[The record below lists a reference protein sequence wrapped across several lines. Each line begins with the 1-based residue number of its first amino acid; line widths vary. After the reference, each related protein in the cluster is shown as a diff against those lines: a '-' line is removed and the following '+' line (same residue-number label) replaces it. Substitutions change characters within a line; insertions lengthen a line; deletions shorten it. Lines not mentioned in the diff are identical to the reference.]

1 MRINISTGDDI
12 QDAKLS
18 KKIYNFTFFYKNKSS
33 SADYVYFCMM
43 NCHEKKSMKKSSN
56 VLIEIKNYAVI
67 TVCLFIIA
75 LGWTAFLIP
84 NNMLG
89 GGVNGIATIVYWVTG
104 LSTGYT
110 IFTLN
115 AILIIFS
122 FKILGWKFGVKTI
135 YCIAVMAFFFS
146 LLQNII
152 GDVPVISDKFLAAII
167 GGGIGGFANGIIFL
181 SGGSTGGVD
190 IITMVVNKY
199 RNISLG
205 RFTLAMNLVIIGSS
219 FFVFQDLE
227 ILQRVEL
234 IIYSLVGNFV
244 SSYCMDLAFTGS
256 KQSVQ
261 MFIFSSKPE
270 VIADRIG
277 NEIHRGVT
285 IIKGT
290 GWYTKQDNDILM
302 AVVRKTQCQPVI
314 RIVKQEDPKAFVSVN
329 TVMGVYG
336 KGFEVMK
343 K

>member
-1 MRINISTGDDI
+1 
-12 QDAKLS
+12 
-18 KKIYNFTFFYKNKSS
+18 
-33 SADYVYFCMM
+33 
-43 NCHEKKSMKKSSN
+43 MKKTSN
-56 VLIEIKNYAVI
+56 ILVEFKNYAII
-67 TVCLFIIA
+67 TLCLFVIA

-115 AILIIFS
+115 AILILFS

-135 YCIAVMAFFFS
+135 YCIAVMSLFFS
-146 LLQNII
+146 LLQNVF

-219 FFVFQDLE
+219 FFVFQDME
-227 ILQRVEL
+227 ILERVEL

-261 MFIFSSKPE
+261 LFIFSSKPE

-277 NEIHRGVT
+277 NEIQRGVT

-302 AVVRKTQCQPVI
+302 AVVRKTQCQSVI

>member
-1 MRINISTGDDI
+1 
-12 QDAKLS
+12 
-18 KKIYNFTFFYKNKSS
+18 
-33 SADYVYFCMM
+33 
-43 NCHEKKSMKKSSN
+43 MKKTSN
-56 VLIEIKNYAVI
+56 ILIEIKNYAVI

-122 FKILGWKFGVKTI
+122 IKILGWRFGVKTI

-227 ILQRVEL
+227 ILERVEL

-270 VIADRIG
+270 VIANRIG

-285 IIKGT
+285 VIRGT

-302 AVVRKTQCQPVI
+302 AVVRKTECQSVI
-314 RIVKQEDPKAFVSVN
+314 RIVKHEDPKAFVSVN

-336 KGFEVMK
+336 KGFEAMK

>member
-1 MRINISTGDDI
+1 
-12 QDAKLS
+12 
-18 KKIYNFTFFYKNKSS
+18 
-33 SADYVYFCMM
+33 
-43 NCHEKKSMKKSSN
+43 MKKTSN
-56 VLIEIKNYAVI
+56 ILVEIKNYAII
-67 TVCLFIIA
+67 TVCLFVIA

-115 AILIIFS
+115 AILILFS
-122 FKILGWKFGVKTI
+122 IKILGWKFGVKTI
-135 YCIAVMAFFFS
+135 YCIAVMSLFFS
-146 LLQNII
+146 LLQNVF

-219 FFVFQDLE
+219 FFVFQDME
-227 ILQRVEL
+227 ILERVEL

-261 MFIFSSKPE
+261 LFIFSSKPE

-277 NEIHRGVT
+277 NEIQRGVT

-302 AVVRKTQCQPVI
+302 AVVRKTQCQAVI

>member
-1 MRINISTGDDI
+1 MIMTKTAS
-12 QDAKLS
+12 
-18 KKIYNFTFFYKNKSS
+18 NFLY
-33 SADYVYFCMM
+33 
-43 NCHEKKSMKKSSN
+43 E
-56 VLIEIKNYAVI
+56 LKNYAVI
-67 TVCLFIIA
+67 TVCLFVIA

-84 NNMLG
+84 NHMLG

-104 LSTGYT
+104 LSTGIT
-110 IFTLN
+110 IFVLN
-115 AILIIFS
+115 AILILFS
-122 FKILGWKFGVKTI
+122 LKVLGWRFGLKTI
-135 YCIAVMAFFFS
+135 YCIFVMSLFFS
-146 LLQNII
+146 LLQKFI

-219 FFVFQDLE
+219 FFVFQDME
-227 ILQRVEL
+227 ILERVEL

-261 MFIFSSKPE
+261 LFIFSSNPQ
-270 VIADRIG
+270 VIADRISD
-277 NEIHRGVT
+277 EIHRGVT
-285 IIKGT
+285 VIKGT

-302 AVVRKTQCQPVI
+302 AVVRKNECQSVI
-314 RIVKQEDPKAFVSVN
+314 RIVKKEDPQAFVSVN

>member
-1 MRINISTGDDI
+1 M
-12 QDAKLS
+12 
-18 KKIYNFTFFYKNKSS
+18 
-33 SADYVYFCMM
+33 
-43 NCHEKKSMKKSSN
+43 
-56 VLIEIKNYAVI
+56 
-67 TVCLFIIA
+67 CLFIIA

-104 LSTGYT
+104 LSTGIT
-110 IFTLN
+110 IFVLN
-115 AILIIFS
+115 AILILFS
-122 FKILGWKFGVKTI
+122 FKILGWRFGVKTI

-285 IIKGT
+285 VIRGT
-290 GWYTKQDNDILM
+290 GWYSKQDSDILM
-302 AVVRKTQCQPVI
+302 AVVRKNECQRVI

>member
-1 MRINISTGDDI
+1 MNQPEKNKI
-12 QDAKLS
+12 S
-18 KKIYNFTFFYKNKSS
+18 KKDVFLE
-33 SADYVYFCMM
+33 V
-43 NCHEKKSMKKSSN
+43 
-56 VLIEIKNYAVI
+56 KNYALI
-67 TVCLFIIA
+67 TICLFVIA

-89 GGVNGIATIVYWVTG
+89 GGVNGIAVIVYWVSG
-104 LSTGYT
+104 LSTGVT
-110 IFTLN
+110 IFALN
-115 AILIIFS
+115 AILILFS
-122 FKILGWKFGVKTI
+122 LKVLGWKFGLKTI
-135 YCIAVMAFFFS
+135 YCIVVMSVFFS
-146 LLQNII
+146 LLQRFITA
-152 GDVPVISDKFLAAII
+152 PVITDKFLAAVI
-167 GGGIGGFANGIIFL
+167 GGGFGGFANGIIFL

-219 FFVFQDLE
+219 FFVLSGAPLE
-227 ILQRVEL
+227 RIEL

-261 MFIFSSKPE
+261 MFIFSSKPQ

-277 NEIHRGVT
+277 NEMHRGVT
-285 IIKGT
+285 LINGK
-290 GWYTKQDNDILM
+290 GWYTKQDNDIIM
-302 AVVRKTQCQPVI
+302 VVARKTECQPVI

-336 KGFEVMK
+336 KGFEAMK

>member
-1 MRINISTGDDI
+1 
-12 QDAKLS
+12 
-18 KKIYNFTFFYKNKSS
+18 
-33 SADYVYFCMM
+33 
-43 NCHEKKSMKKSSN
+43 MKKSSN
-56 VLIEIKNYAVI
+56 VLIEIKNYAII
-67 TVCLFIIA
+67 TVCLFVIA

-115 AILIIFS
+115 AILILFS
-122 FKILGWKFGVKTI
+122 FKILGWRFGVKTI

-146 LLQNII
+146 LLQNLI

-219 FFVFQDLE
+219 FFVFPDMAVLA
-227 ILQRVEL
+227 RVEL

-285 IIKGT
+285 IIRGT
-290 GWYTKQDNDILM
+290 GWYTKQDSDILM
-302 AVVRKTQCQPVI
+302 AVVRKTQCQSVI

>member
-1 MRINISTGDDI
+1 
-12 QDAKLS
+12 
-18 KKIYNFTFFYKNKSS
+18 
-33 SADYVYFCMM
+33 
-43 NCHEKKSMKKSSN
+43 MKKTSN
-56 VLIEIKNYAVI
+56 ILVEIKNYAII
-67 TVCLFIIA
+67 TVCLFVIA

-115 AILIIFS
+115 AILILFS

-135 YCIAVMAFFFS
+135 YCIAVMSLFFS
-146 LLQNII
+146 LLQNVF

-219 FFVFQDLE
+219 FFVFQDME

-261 MFIFSSKPE
+261 LFIFSSKPE
-270 VIADRIG
+270 IIADRIG
-277 NEIHRGVT
+277 NEIQRGVT

-302 AVVRKTQCQPVI
+302 AVVRKTQCQSVI
-314 RIVKQEDPKAFVSVN
+314 RIVKQEDPQAFVSVN

>member
-1 MRINISTGDDI
+1 M
-12 QDAKLS
+12 
-18 KKIYNFTFFYKNKSS
+18 
-33 SADYVYFCMM
+33 
-43 NCHEKKSMKKSSN
+43 
-56 VLIEIKNYAVI
+56 
-67 TVCLFIIA
+67 
-75 LGWTAFLIP
+75 
-84 NNMLG
+84 
-89 GGVNGIATIVYWVTG
+89 
-104 LSTGYT
+104 
-110 IFTLN
+110 
-115 AILIIFS
+115 
-122 FKILGWKFGVKTI
+122 
-135 YCIAVMAFFFS
+135 
-146 LLQNII
+146 
-152 GDVPVISDKFLAAII
+152 PVISDKFLAAII

-219 FFVFQDLE
+219 FFVFQDME

-261 MFIFSSKPE
+261 LFIFSSTPQI
-270 VIADRIG
+270 IADRISD
-277 NEIHRGVT
+277 EIHRGVT
-285 IIKGT
+285 VIRGT
-290 GWYTKQDNDILM
+290 GWHTKQDNDILM
-302 AVVRKTQCQPVI
+302 AVVRKNECQSVI
-314 RIVKQEDPKAFVSVN
+314 RIVKKEDPKAFVSVN

>member
-1 MRINISTGDDI
+1 MNQPEKSKI
-12 QDAKLS
+12 S
-18 KKIYNFTFFYKNKSS
+18 KKDVFLE
-33 SADYVYFCMM
+33 V
-43 NCHEKKSMKKSSN
+43 
-56 VLIEIKNYAVI
+56 KNYALI
-67 TVCLFIIA
+67 TICLFVIA

-84 NNMLG
+84 NHMLG
-89 GGVNGIATIVYWVTG
+89 GGVNGIAVIVYWVSG
-104 LSTGYT
+104 LSTGVT

-115 AILIIFS
+115 AILILFS
-122 FKILGWKFGVKTI
+122 LKVLGWKFGLKTI
-135 YCIAVMAFFFS
+135 YCIIMMSVFFS
-146 LLQNII
+146 LLQRYITA
-152 GDVPVISDKFLAAII
+152 PVITDKFLAAVI

-181 SGGSTGGVD
+181 SGGSTGGTD

-219 FFVFQDLE
+219 FFVLSGTPLE
-227 ILQRVEL
+227 RIEL

-261 MFIFSSKPE
+261 MFIFSSKPQ

-277 NEIHRGVT
+277 NEMHRGVT
-285 IIKGT
+285 LINGK
-290 GWYTKQDNDILM
+290 GWYSKHDNDIIM
-302 AVVRKTQCQPVI
+302 VVARKTECQSVI
-314 RIVKQEDPKAFVSVN
+314 RIVKQEDPQAFVSVN

-336 KGFEVMK
+336 KGFEAMK

>member
-1 MRINISTGDDI
+1 
-12 QDAKLS
+12 
-18 KKIYNFTFFYKNKSS
+18 
-33 SADYVYFCMM
+33 
-43 NCHEKKSMKKSSN
+43 MKKTSN
-56 VLIEIKNYAVI
+56 ILVEIKNYAII
-67 TVCLFIIA
+67 TVCLFVIA

-115 AILIIFS
+115 AILILFS
-122 FKILGWKFGVKTI
+122 IKILGWKFGVKTI
-135 YCIAVMAFFFS
+135 YCIAVMSLFFS
-146 LLQNII
+146 LLQNVF

-219 FFVFQDLE
+219 FFVFQDME

-261 MFIFSSKPE
+261 LFIFSSKPE

-277 NEIHRGVT
+277 NEIQRGVT

-302 AVVRKTQCQPVI
+302 AVVRKTQCQAVI
-314 RIVKQEDPKAFVSVN
+314 RIVKQEDPQAFVSVN

>member
-1 MRINISTGDDI
+1 M
-12 QDAKLS
+12 
-18 KKIYNFTFFYKNKSS
+18 
-33 SADYVYFCMM
+33 
-43 NCHEKKSMKKSSN
+43 EKKN
-56 VLIEIKNYAVI
+56 ILLELKNYAII

-84 NNMLG
+84 NHMLG
-89 GGVNGIATIVYWVTG
+89 GGVNGIAVIVYWVSG
-104 LSTGYT
+104 LSTGIT
-110 IFTLN
+110 IFVLN
-115 AILIIFS
+115 AILILFS
-122 FKILGWKFGVKTI
+122 LKVLGWKFGLKTI
-135 YCIAVMAFFFS
+135 YCIVVMSVFFS
-146 LLQNII
+146 LLQKYITA
-152 GDVPVISDKFLAAII
+152 PVISDKFLAAVI

-181 SGGSTGGVD
+181 TGGSTGGVD

-219 FFVFQDLE
+219 FFVLSGTPLE
-227 ILQRVEL
+227 RIEL

-261 MFIFSSKPE
+261 MFIFSSKPH

-277 NEIHRGVT
+277 NEMHRGVT
-285 IIKGT
+285 LINGK
-290 GWYTKQDNDILM
+290 GWYSKQENDIIM
-302 AVVRKTQCQPVI
+302 VVARKTECQSVI
-314 RIVKQEDPKAFVSVN
+314 RIVKHEDPQAFVSVN

-336 KGFEVMK
+336 KGFEAMK

>member
-1 MRINISTGDDI
+1 MKTTSNI
-12 QDAKLS
+12 
-18 KKIYNFTFFYKNKSS
+18 
-33 SADYVYFCMM
+33 
-43 NCHEKKSMKKSSN
+43 
-56 VLIEIKNYAVI
+56 LIEIKNYAVI

-115 AILIIFS
+115 AILILFS
-122 FKILGWKFGVKTI
+122 FKILGWRFGVKTI

-302 AVVRKTQCQPVI
+302 AVVRKTQCQSVI

>member
-1 MRINISTGDDI
+1 
-12 QDAKLS
+12 
-18 KKIYNFTFFYKNKSS
+18 
-33 SADYVYFCMM
+33 
-43 NCHEKKSMKKSSN
+43 MKKTSN
-56 VLIEIKNYAVI
+56 VLVEIKNYAII

-115 AILIIFS
+115 AILILFS
-122 FKILGWKFGVKTI
+122 FKILGWRFGVKTI
-135 YCIAVMAFFFS
+135 YCIAVMSLFFS
-146 LLQNII
+146 LLQNVF

-227 ILQRVEL
+227 VLQRVEL

-261 MFIFSSKPE
+261 LFIFSSKPDI
-270 VIADRIG
+270 IADRIG
-277 NEIHRGVT
+277 NEIQRGVT

-302 AVVRKTQCQPVI
+302 AVVRKTQCQSVI

>member
-1 MRINISTGDDI
+1 M
-12 QDAKLS
+12 
-18 KKIYNFTFFYKNKSS
+18 
-33 SADYVYFCMM
+33 
-43 NCHEKKSMKKSSN
+43 
-56 VLIEIKNYAVI
+56 KNYAVI

-122 FKILGWKFGVKTI
+122 FKILGWRFGVKTI

-146 LLQNII
+146 LLQNIL

-181 SGGSTGGVD
+181 AGGSTGGVD

-219 FFVFQDLE
+219 FFVFQDLQ
-227 ILQRVEL
+227 ILERVEL

-261 MFIFSSKPE
+261 IFIFSSKPE

-277 NEIHRGVT
+277 NEIRRGVT
-285 IIKGT
+285 VIRGT

-302 AVVRKTQCQPVI
+302 AVVRKTECQSVI
-314 RIVKQEDPKAFVSVN
+314 RIVKHEDPKAFVSVN

-336 KGFEVMK
+336 KGFEAMK

>member
-1 MRINISTGDDI
+1 MTKTTSN
-12 QDAKLS
+12 
-18 KKIYNFTFFYKNKSS
+18 FFY
-33 SADYVYFCMM
+33 
-43 NCHEKKSMKKSSN
+43 E
-56 VLIEIKNYAVI
+56 LKNYAVI
-67 TVCLFIIA
+67 TVCLFVIA

-84 NNMLG
+84 NHMLG

-104 LSTGYT
+104 LSTGIT
-110 IFTLN
+110 IFVLN
-115 AILIIFS
+115 AILILFS
-122 FKILGWKFGVKTI
+122 LKVLGWRFGLKTI
-135 YCIAVMAFFFS
+135 YCIFVMSLFFS
-146 LLQNII
+146 LLQKFL

-219 FFVFQDLE
+219 FFVFQDME

-261 MFIFSSKPE
+261 LFIFSSTPQ
-270 VIADRIG
+270 VIADRISD
-277 NEIHRGVT
+277 EIHRGVT
-285 IIKGT
+285 VIRGT
-290 GWYTKQDNDILM
+290 GWHTKQDNDILM
-302 AVVRKTQCQPVI
+302 AVVRKNECQSVI
-314 RIVKQEDPKAFVSVN
+314 RIVKKEDPKAFVSVN

>member
-1 MRINISTGDDI
+1 
-12 QDAKLS
+12 
-18 KKIYNFTFFYKNKSS
+18 
-33 SADYVYFCMM
+33 
-43 NCHEKKSMKKSSN
+43 MKKSSN
-56 VLIEIKNYAVI
+56 ILVEMKNYAVI

-122 FKILGWKFGVKTI
+122 FKILGWRFGVKTI

-181 SGGSTGGVD
+181 AGGSTGGVD

-227 ILQRVEL
+227 ILERVEL

-261 MFIFSSKPE
+261 IFIFSSKPE

-277 NEIHRGVT
+277 NEIRRGVT
-285 IIKGT
+285 VIRGT

-302 AVVRKTQCQPVI
+302 AVVRKTECQSVI
-314 RIVKQEDPKAFVSVN
+314 RIVKHEDPKAFVSVN

-336 KGFEVMK
+336 KGFEAMK

>member
-1 MRINISTGDDI
+1 
-12 QDAKLS
+12 
-18 KKIYNFTFFYKNKSS
+18 
-33 SADYVYFCMM
+33 
-43 NCHEKKSMKKSSN
+43 MKKTSN
-56 VLIEIKNYAVI
+56 ILVEIKNYAVI

-104 LSTGYT
+104 LSTGIT
-110 IFTLN
+110 IFVLN

-122 FKILGWKFGVKTI
+122 FRILGWRFGVKTI
-135 YCIAVMAFFFS
+135 YCIAVMSFFFS
-146 LLQNII
+146 LLQNVF

-181 SGGSTGGVD
+181 MGGSTGGVD

-270 VIADRIG
+270 VISDRIS

-290 GWYTKQDNDILM
+290 GWYTKQDSDIVM
-302 AVVRKTQCQPVI
+302 AVVRKIECQRVI

>member
-1 MRINISTGDDI
+1 M
-12 QDAKLS
+12 Q
-18 KKIYNFTFFYKNKSS
+18 
-33 SADYVYFCMM
+33 
-43 NCHEKKSMKKSSN
+43 KSSN
-56 VLIEIKNYAVI
+56 ILVEIKNYAII
-67 TVCLFIIA
+67 TVCLFVIA

-115 AILIIFS
+115 AILILFS

-135 YCIAVMAFFFS
+135 YCIAVMSLFFS
-146 LLQNII
+146 LLQNVF

-219 FFVFQDLE
+219 FFVFQDME
-227 ILQRVEL
+227 ILERVEL

-261 MFIFSSKPE
+261 LFIFSSKPE

-277 NEIHRGVT
+277 NEIQRGVT

-302 AVVRKTQCQPVI
+302 AVVRKTQCQSVI

>member
-1 MRINISTGDDI
+1 MKTTSNI
-12 QDAKLS
+12 
-18 KKIYNFTFFYKNKSS
+18 
-33 SADYVYFCMM
+33 
-43 NCHEKKSMKKSSN
+43 
-56 VLIEIKNYAVI
+56 LIEIKNYAVI

-122 FKILGWKFGVKTI
+122 IKILGWRFGVKTI

-181 SGGSTGGVD
+181 AGGSTGGVD

-227 ILQRVEL
+227 ILERVEL

-270 VIADRIG
+270 VIANRIG

-285 IIKGT
+285 VIRGT
-290 GWYTKQDNDILM
+290 GWYTKQDSDILM
-302 AVVRKTQCQPVI
+302 AVVRKTECQPVI

-336 KGFEVMK
+336 KGFEAMK

>member
-1 MRINISTGDDI
+1 
-12 QDAKLS
+12 
-18 KKIYNFTFFYKNKSS
+18 
-33 SADYVYFCMM
+33 
-43 NCHEKKSMKKSSN
+43 
-56 VLIEIKNYAVI
+56 
-67 TVCLFIIA
+67 
-75 LGWTAFLIP
+75 
-84 NNMLG
+84 
-89 GGVNGIATIVYWVTG
+89 
-104 LSTGYT
+104 
-110 IFTLN
+110 
-115 AILIIFS
+115 
-122 FKILGWKFGVKTI
+122 
-135 YCIAVMAFFFS
+135 MAFFFS
-146 LLQNII
+146 LLQNVI

-219 FFVFQDLE
+219 FFVFQDME
-227 ILQRVEL
+227 ILERVEL

-261 MFIFSSKPE
+261 LFIFSSKPE

-277 NEIHRGVT
+277 NEIQRGVT

-302 AVVRKTQCQPVI
+302 AVVRKTQCQSVI

>member
-1 MRINISTGDDI
+1 M
-12 QDAKLS
+12 
-18 KKIYNFTFFYKNKSS
+18 
-33 SADYVYFCMM
+33 
-43 NCHEKKSMKKSSN
+43 EKKN
-56 VLIEIKNYAVI
+56 ILLELKNYAII

-84 NNMLG
+84 NHMLG
-89 GGVNGIATIVYWVTG
+89 GGVNGIAVIVYWVSG
-104 LSTGYT
+104 LSTGIT
-110 IFTLN
+110 IFVLN
-115 AILIIFS
+115 AILILFS
-122 FKILGWKFGVKTI
+122 LKVLGWKFGLKTI
-135 YCIAVMAFFFS
+135 YCIVVMSVFFS
-146 LLQNII
+146 LLQKYITA
-152 GDVPVISDKFLAAII
+152 PVISDKFLAAVI

-181 SGGSTGGVD
+181 TGGSTGGVD

-219 FFVFQDLE
+219 FFVLSGAPME
-227 ILQRVEL
+227 RIEL

-261 MFIFSSKPE
+261 MFIFSSKPH

-277 NEIHRGVT
+277 NEMHRGVT
-285 IIKGT
+285 LINGK
-290 GWYTKQDNDILM
+290 GWYSKQENDIIM
-302 AVVRKTQCQPVI
+302 VVARKTECQSVI
-314 RIVKQEDPKAFVSVN
+314 RIVKHEDPQAFVSVN

-336 KGFEVMK
+336 KGFEAMK

>member
-1 MRINISTGDDI
+1 
-12 QDAKLS
+12 
-18 KKIYNFTFFYKNKSS
+18 
-33 SADYVYFCMM
+33 
-43 NCHEKKSMKKSSN
+43 MKKTSN
-56 VLIEIKNYAVI
+56 ILVEFKNYAII
-67 TVCLFIIA
+67 TVCLFVIA

-115 AILIIFS
+115 AILILFS

-135 YCIAVMAFFFS
+135 YCIAVMSLFFS
-146 LLQNII
+146 LLQNVF

-219 FFVFQDLE
+219 FFVFQDME
-227 ILQRVEL
+227 ILERVEL

-261 MFIFSSKPE
+261 LFIFSSKPE

-277 NEIHRGVT
+277 NEIQRGVT

-302 AVVRKTQCQPVI
+302 AVVRKTQCQSVI

>member
-1 MRINISTGDDI
+1 
-12 QDAKLS
+12 
-18 KKIYNFTFFYKNKSS
+18 
-33 SADYVYFCMM
+33 
-43 NCHEKKSMKKSSN
+43 MKKTSN
-56 VLIEIKNYAVI
+56 ILLEIKNYAVI

>member
-1 MRINISTGDDI
+1 
-12 QDAKLS
+12 
-18 KKIYNFTFFYKNKSS
+18 
-33 SADYVYFCMM
+33 
-43 NCHEKKSMKKSSN
+43 MKKTSN
-56 VLIEIKNYAVI
+56 ILVEFKNYAII
-67 TVCLFIIA
+67 TVCLFVIA

-115 AILIIFS
+115 AILILFS
-122 FKILGWKFGVKTI
+122 FKILGWRFGVKTI
-135 YCIAVMAFFFS
+135 YCIAVMSLFFS
-146 LLQNII
+146 LLQNVF

-219 FFVFQDLE
+219 FFVFQDME
-227 ILQRVEL
+227 ILERVEL

-261 MFIFSSKPE
+261 LFIFSSKPE

-277 NEIHRGVT
+277 NEIQRGVT

-302 AVVRKTQCQPVI
+302 AVVRKTQCQSVI

>member
-1 MRINISTGDDI
+1 
-12 QDAKLS
+12 
-18 KKIYNFTFFYKNKSS
+18 
-33 SADYVYFCMM
+33 
-43 NCHEKKSMKKSSN
+43 MKKTSN
-56 VLIEIKNYAVI
+56 ILVEIKNYAII
-67 TVCLFIIA
+67 TVCLFVIA

-115 AILIIFS
+115 AILILFS
-122 FKILGWKFGVKTI
+122 IKILGWKFGVKTI
-135 YCIAVMAFFFS
+135 YCIAVMSLFFS
-146 LLQNII
+146 LLQNVF

-219 FFVFQDLE
+219 FFVFQDME
-227 ILQRVEL
+227 ILERVEL

-261 MFIFSSKPE
+261 LFIFSSKPE

-277 NEIHRGVT
+277 NEIQRGVT

-302 AVVRKTQCQPVI
+302 AVVRKTQCQSVI

>member
-1 MRINISTGDDI
+1 M
-12 QDAKLS
+12 
-18 KKIYNFTFFYKNKSS
+18 
-33 SADYVYFCMM
+33 
-43 NCHEKKSMKKSSN
+43 
-56 VLIEIKNYAVI
+56 KNYAVI

-110 IFTLN
+110 IFILN

-122 FKILGWKFGVKTI
+122 FKILGWRFGVKTI

-181 SGGSTGGVD
+181 AGGSTGGVD

-219 FFVFQDLE
+219 FFVFQDLQ
-227 ILQRVEL
+227 ILERVEL

-261 MFIFSSKPE
+261 IFIFSSKPE

-277 NEIHRGVT
+277 NEIRRGVT
-285 IIKGT
+285 VIRGT

-302 AVVRKTQCQPVI
+302 AVVRKTECQSVI
-314 RIVKQEDPKAFVSVN
+314 RIVKHEDPKAFVSVN

-336 KGFEVMK
+336 KGFEAMK

>member
-1 MRINISTGDDI
+1 M
-12 QDAKLS
+12 
-18 KKIYNFTFFYKNKSS
+18 
-33 SADYVYFCMM
+33 
-43 NCHEKKSMKKSSN
+43 EKKN
-56 VLIEIKNYAVI
+56 ILLELKNYAII

-84 NNMLG
+84 NHMLG
-89 GGVNGIATIVYWVTG
+89 GGVNGIAVIVYWVSG
-104 LSTGYT
+104 LSTGIT
-110 IFTLN
+110 IFVLN
-115 AILIIFS
+115 AILILFS
-122 FKILGWKFGVKTI
+122 LKVLGWKFGLKTI
-135 YCIAVMAFFFS
+135 YCIVVMSVFFS
-146 LLQNII
+146 LLQKYITA
-152 GDVPVISDKFLAAII
+152 PVISDKFLAAVI

-181 SGGSTGGVD
+181 TGGSTGGVD

-219 FFVFQDLE
+219 FFVLSGAPLE
-227 ILQRVEL
+227 RIEL

-261 MFIFSSKPE
+261 MFIFSSKPH

-277 NEIHRGVT
+277 NEMHRGVT
-285 IIKGT
+285 LINGK
-290 GWYTKQDNDILM
+290 GWYSKQENDIIM
-302 AVVRKTQCQPVI
+302 VVARKTECQSVI
-314 RIVKQEDPKAFVSVN
+314 RIVKHEDPQAFVSVN

-336 KGFEVMK
+336 KGFEAMK

>member
-1 MRINISTGDDI
+1 
-12 QDAKLS
+12 
-18 KKIYNFTFFYKNKSS
+18 
-33 SADYVYFCMM
+33 M
-43 NCHEKKSMKKSSN
+43 NKKSN
-56 VLIEIKNYAVI
+56 FLYELKNYAII
-67 TVCLFIIA
+67 TVCLFVIA

-84 NNMLG
+84 NHMLG

-104 LSTGYT
+104 LSTGIT
-110 IFTLN
+110 IFVLN
-115 AILIIFS
+115 AILILLS
-122 FKILGWKFGVKTI
+122 LRILGWRFGLKTI
-135 YCIAVMAFFFS
+135 YCIVVMAFFFS
-146 LLQNII
+146 LLQNLL

-205 RFTLAMNLVIIGSS
+205 RFTLVMNLVIICSS
-219 FFVFQDLE
+219 FFVFQDME

-285 IIKGT
+285 VIRGT
-290 GWYTKQDNDILM
+290 GWYTKQDSDILM
-302 AVVRKTQCQPVI
+302 AVVRKTQCQSVI

>member
-1 MRINISTGDDI
+1 
-12 QDAKLS
+12 
-18 KKIYNFTFFYKNKSS
+18 
-33 SADYVYFCMM
+33 
-43 NCHEKKSMKKSSN
+43 MKKTSN
-56 VLIEIKNYAVI
+56 ILVEIKNYAII
-67 TVCLFIIA
+67 TVCLFVIA

-115 AILIIFS
+115 AILILFS

-135 YCIAVMAFFFS
+135 YCIAVMSLFFS
-146 LLQNII
+146 LLQNVF

-219 FFVFQDLE
+219 FFVFQDME

-261 MFIFSSKPE
+261 LFIFSSKPE
-270 VIADRIG
+270 IIADRIG
-277 NEIHRGVT
+277 NEIQRGVT

-302 AVVRKTQCQPVI
+302 AVVRKTQCQAVI

>member
-1 MRINISTGDDI
+1 MDGTPHPE
-12 QDAKLS
+12 Q
-18 KKIYNFTFFYKNKSS
+18 
-33 SADYVYFCMM
+33 
-43 NCHEKKSMKKSSN
+43 H
-56 VLIEIKNYAVI
+56 
-67 TVCLFIIA
+67 
-75 LGWTAFLIP
+75 
-84 NNMLG
+84 LG

-115 AILIIFS
+115 AILILFS

-135 YCIAVMAFFFS
+135 YCIAVMSLFFS
-146 LLQNII
+146 LLQNVF

-219 FFVFQDLE
+219 FFVFQDME
-227 ILQRVEL
+227 ILERVEL

-261 MFIFSSKPE
+261 LFIFSSKPE

-277 NEIHRGVT
+277 NEIQRGVT

-302 AVVRKTQCQPVI
+302 AVVRKTQCQSVI

>member
-1 MRINISTGDDI
+1 
-12 QDAKLS
+12 
-18 KKIYNFTFFYKNKSS
+18 
-33 SADYVYFCMM
+33 
-43 NCHEKKSMKKSSN
+43 MKKTSN
-56 VLIEIKNYAVI
+56 ILVEFKNYAII
-67 TVCLFIIA
+67 TVCLFVIA

-115 AILIIFS
+115 AILILFS
-122 FKILGWKFGVKTI
+122 IKILGWKFGVKTI
-135 YCIAVMAFFFS
+135 YCIAVMSLFFS
-146 LLQNII
+146 LLQNVF

-219 FFVFQDLE
+219 FFVFQDME
-227 ILQRVEL
+227 ILERVEL

-261 MFIFSSKPE
+261 LFIFSSKPE

-277 NEIHRGVT
+277 NEIQRGVT

-302 AVVRKTQCQPVI
+302 AVVRKTQCQSVI

>member
-1 MRINISTGDDI
+1 
-12 QDAKLS
+12 
-18 KKIYNFTFFYKNKSS
+18 
-33 SADYVYFCMM
+33 
-43 NCHEKKSMKKSSN
+43 MKKSSN
-56 VLIEIKNYAVI
+56 ILIEIKNYAVI

-122 FKILGWKFGVKTI
+122 FKILGWRFGVKTI

-146 LLQNII
+146 LLQNLI

-227 ILQRVEL
+227 TLQRVEL

-285 IIKGT
+285 IIRGT
-290 GWYTKQDNDILM
+290 GWYSKQDSDILM
-302 AVVRKTQCQPVI
+302 AVVRKTQCQSVI

>member
-1 MRINISTGDDI
+1 
-12 QDAKLS
+12 
-18 KKIYNFTFFYKNKSS
+18 
-33 SADYVYFCMM
+33 
-43 NCHEKKSMKKSSN
+43 MKKNSN
-56 VLIEIKNYAVI
+56 VLIEIKNYAII
-67 TVCLFIIA
+67 TVCLFVIA

-104 LSTGYT
+104 LSTGIT
-110 IFTLN
+110 IFVLN
-115 AILIIFS
+115 AILILFS
-122 FKILGWKFGVKTI
+122 LKVLGWRFGLKTI
-135 YCIAVMAFFFS
+135 YCIIVMSLFFS
-146 LLQNII
+146 LLQKVF

-219 FFVFQDLE
+219 FFVFQDME

-244 SSYCMDLAFTGS
+244 SSYCMDLAFTGN

-261 MFIFSSKPE
+261 MFIFSSKPD

-290 GWYTKQDNDILM
+290 GWYTKQDNDIVM
-302 AVVRKTQCQPVI
+302 AVVRKTECQPVI
-314 RIVKQEDPKAFVSVN
+314 RIVKKEDPKAFVSVN

>member
-1 MRINISTGDDI
+1 
-12 QDAKLS
+12 
-18 KKIYNFTFFYKNKSS
+18 
-33 SADYVYFCMM
+33 
-43 NCHEKKSMKKSSN
+43 MKKTSN
-56 VLIEIKNYAVI
+56 ILVEFKNYAII
-67 TVCLFIIA
+67 TVCLFVIA

-115 AILIIFS
+115 AILILFS

-135 YCIAVMAFFFS
+135 YCIAVMSLFFS
-146 LLQNII
+146 LLQNVF

-219 FFVFQDLE
+219 FFVFQDMDILE
-227 ILQRVEL
+227 RVEL

-261 MFIFSSKPE
+261 LFIFSSKPE

-277 NEIHRGVT
+277 NEIQRGVT

-302 AVVRKTQCQPVI
+302 AVVRKTQCQSVI

>member
-1 MRINISTGDDI
+1 
-12 QDAKLS
+12 
-18 KKIYNFTFFYKNKSS
+18 
-33 SADYVYFCMM
+33 
-43 NCHEKKSMKKSSN
+43 MKKNSN
-56 VLIEIKNYAVI
+56 ILVEIKNYAVI

-75 LGWTAFLIP
+75 LGWTAFFIP

-104 LSTGYT
+104 LSTGIT
-110 IFTLN
+110 IFVLN
-115 AILIIFS
+115 AILILFS
-122 FKILGWKFGVKTI
+122 FKILGWRFGVKTI

-146 LLQNII
+146 LLQNLI

-270 VIADRIG
+270 VISDRIS

-290 GWYTKQDNDILM
+290 GWYTKQDSDIVM
-302 AVVRKTQCQPVI
+302 AVVRKTECQRVI